1 MVHCTST
8 LPLLTRER
16 EKKILAIKNLLNF
29 FLGGI
34 FFKKTGT
41 RGGQGRENETDRHQC
56 KVTGLIPHLE
66 LMQCLTNYISAYVPG
81 VELL

>member
-1 MVHCTST
+1 MK
-8 LPLLTRER
+8 L
-16 EKKILAIKNLLNF
+16 KIAVGVKEDKQ
-29 FLGGI
+29 I
-34 FFKKTGT
+34 FY
-41 RGGQGRENETDRHQC
+41 C